1 MPELPEVET
10 TCQGIAPHL
19 VGNTLTSVEIRNGSL
34 RWPVSDEVYKLKNI
48 PLGKSLPPT
57 AGDTAEADACV
68 FRRAKYIVIPLPK
81 SQHLLIHLG
90 MSGSLRI
97 TAKEDELKKHDH
109 VIFNLSSGLQ
119 MRYHDPRR
127 FGSVL
132 WTDQDLASH
141 RLLAKLGPEPLQDD
155 FSKEYFIA
163 KSKEKAKAIKL
174 HIMDN
179 HTVVGVGNIY
189 ACEALFL
196 SGISP
201 KLETGKVSK
210 PRLAKLRENIRHV
223 LQRSI
228 DQGGTTLKDFI
239 QSDGQPG
246 YFKQQLNVYGREGEP
261 CRNCESEIKRIV
273 LGQRS
278 TFYCPKC
285 QK

>member
-19 VGNTLTSVEIRNGSL
+19 VGNSLTSVEVRNGSL
-34 RWPVSDEVYKLKNI
+34 RWPVSNEVYQLKNI
-48 PLGKSLPPT
+48 PLGQSLPPT
-57 AGDTAEADACV
+57 ADETIKQDACV
-68 FRRAKYIVIPLPK
+68 FRRAKYIIIPLPD
-81 SQHLLIHLG
+81 SRHLLIHLG

-97 TAKEDELKKHDH
+97 TSPDDELKKHDH

-127 FGSVL
+127 FGCVL
-132 WTDQDLASH
+132 WTDQDLAEH
-141 RLLAKLGPEPLQDD
+141 KLLSKLGPEPLQDD
-155 FSKEYFIA
+155 FSKEYFIE
-163 KSKEKAKAIKL
+163 KSKEKQKAIKL

-196 SGISP
+196 SGIHP
-201 KLETGKVSK
+201 KRESGKVSK
-210 PRLAKLRENIRHV
+210 ARLTKLREHIRHV

-246 YFKQQLNVYGREGEP
+246 YFKQQLNVYGREGEK
-261 CRNCESEIKRIV
+261 CHTCDSRIKRII

>member
-10 TCQGIAPHL
+10 TCQGISPHL
-19 VGNTLTSVEIRNGSL
+19 FGKKITSVEVRNGSL
-34 RWPVSDEVYKLKNI
+34 RWPVSDEIYHLKNVTLTT
-48 PLGKSLPPT
+48 PK
-57 AGDTAEADACV
+57 CV
-68 FRRAKYIVIPLPK
+68 SRRAKYILISLPK
-81 SQHLLIHLG
+81 DQHIIIHLG

-97 TAKEDELKKHDH
+97 CSPDEKFKKHDH
-109 VIFNLSSGLQ
+109 LIFNLSSGLQ

-127 FGSVL
+127 FGCVL
-132 WTDQDLASH
+132 WTDQEISKHPLFI
-141 RLLAKLGPEPLQDD
+141 KLGPEPLTDD
-155 FSKEYFIA
+155 FTALYLTE
-163 KSKEKAKAIKL
+163 KSKQKKKTIKQ

-179 HTVVGVGNIY
+179 HVVVGVGNIY
-189 ACEALFL
+189 ACEALYMA
-196 SGISP
+196 GIHP
-201 KLETGKVSK
+201 QREAGRISK
-210 PRLAKLRENIRHV
+210 KRLTNLRETIRHV

-246 YFKQQLNVYGREGEP
+246 YFKQQLNVYDREGKQ
-261 CRNCESEIKRIV
+261 CRKCNTIIKRVV

>member
-19 VGNTLTSVEIRNGSL
+19 SGQILLGVEVRNGNL
-34 RWPVSDEVYKLKNI
+34 RWAVSAEIYQLKKT
-48 PLGKSLPPT
+48 LLPS
-57 AGDTAEADACV
+57 ENCV
-68 FRRAKYIVIPLPK
+68 SRRAKYILISLPK
-81 SQHLLIHLG
+81 QQTIIIHLG

-97 TAKEDELKKHDH
+97 CSPDDPIKKHDH
-109 VIFNLSSGLQ
+109 VIFRLSSGLE

-127 FGSVL
+127 FGCILFTSEL
-132 WTDQDLASH
+132 PQQH
-141 RLLAKLGPEPLQDD
+141 PLLRKLGPEPLSDN
-155 FSKEYFIA
+155 FSTSYLVE
-163 KSKEKAKAIKL
+163 KSTPKTKTIKQ

-179 HTVVGVGNIY
+179 HVVVGVGNIY
-189 ACEALFL
+189 ACEALFQ
-196 SGISP
+196 SGIHP
-201 KLETGKVSK
+201 KRAAGKISKKRLET
-210 PRLAKLRENIRHV
+210 LRINIKKV

-228 DQGGTTLKDFI
+228 DQGGTTLRDFL

-246 YFKQQLNVYGREGEP
+246 YFKQQLNVYDRENEP
-261 CRNCESEIKRIV
+261 CTTCETPIKRII

>member
-10 TCQGIAPHL
+10 TCQGISPHL
-19 VGNTLTSVEIRNGSL
+19 TSKKITSVEVRNGSL
-34 RWPVSDEVYKLKNI
+34 RWPVSDQIHHLKNI
-48 PLGKSLPPT
+48 TLKDQNPVT
-57 AGDTAEADACV
+57 
-68 FRRAKYIVIPLPK
+68 RRAKYILISLPK
-81 SQHLLIHLG
+81 KQHIIIHLG

-97 TAKEDELKKHDH
+97 SSPDEPLKKHDH
-109 VIFNLSSGLQ
+109 VIFNISSGLQ

-127 FGSVL
+127 FGCIL
-132 WTDQDLASH
+132 WTDQPIADHPLFS
-141 RLLAKLGPEPLQDD
+141 KLGPEPLLGEFTASYLVQ
-155 FSKEYFIA
+155 
-163 KSKEKAKAIKL
+163 KSTLKKKSIKQ

-189 ACEALFL
+189 ACEALFMA
-196 SGISP
+196 GIHP
-201 KLETGKVSK
+201 QREAGRISK
-210 PRLAKLRENIRHV
+210 ARLTNLRETIRLV

-246 YFKQQLNVYGREGEP
+246 YFKQQLNVYDREAKP
-261 CRNCESEIKRIV
+261 CRTCKSNIKRIV

>member
-19 VGNTLTSVEIRNGSL
+19 VGNTLNSVEIRNGSL
-34 RWPVSDEVYKLKNI
+34 RWPVSKEAYELKNI
-48 PLGKSLPPT
+48 PLGKSLPP
-57 AGDTAEADACV
+57 AANEIAKPDACV
-68 FRRAKYIVIPLPK
+68 FRRAKYIVIPLPEA
-81 SQHLLIHLG
+81 QHLLIHLG

-97 TAKEDELKKHDH
+97 TSPDDEPKKHDH

-119 MRYHDPRR
+119 MRFHDPRR
-127 FGSVL
+127 FGCVL
-132 WTDQDLASH
+132 WTSEELSSH
-141 RLLAKLGPEPLQDD
+141 KLLAKLGPEPLQDE
-155 FSKEYFIA
+155 FSKEYFIK
-163 KSKEKAKAIKL
+163 KSKDKQKAIKL

-196 SGISP
+196 TGIHP
-201 KLETGKVSK
+201 KRESGKVSK
-210 PRLAKLRENIRHV
+210 ARLTKLRENIRHV
-223 LQRSI
+223 LQQSI

-239 QSDGQPG
+239 QSNGQPG
-246 YFKQQLNVYGREGEP
+246 YFKQQLNVYGREGEE
-261 CRNCESEIKRIV
+261 CHICDSAIKRIV

>member
-19 VGNTLTSVEIRNGSL
+19 IGKKLISVDVRNGSL
-34 RWPVSDEVYKLKNI
+34 RWPVSDEIYQLKNI
-48 PLGKSLPPT
+48 PLGKNLPPAASEVANT
-57 AGDTAEADACV
+57 DACV

-97 TAKEDELKKHDH
+97 TSPDDELKKHDH

-127 FGSVL
+127 FGCVL
-132 WTDQDLASH
+132 WTNENLCDH
-141 RLLAKLGPEPLQDD
+141 KLLQKLGPEPLQDD
-155 FSKEYFIA
+155 FSEKYFIE
-163 KSKEKAKAIKL
+163 KSKAKQKAIKL

-196 SGISP
+196 SGIHPTRES
-201 KLETGKVSK
+201 GKISK
-210 PRLAKLRENIRHV
+210 ARLSKLRENIRYV

-228 DQGGTTLKDFI
+228 HQGGTTLKDFI

-246 YFKQQLNVYGREGEP
+246 YFKQQLNVYGRENEDCHVCGH
-261 CRNCESEIKRIV
+261 SIKRII

>member
-10 TCQGIAPHL
+10 TCQGISPHL
-19 VGNTLTSVEIRNGSL
+19 SGRKITSIDVRNGSL
-34 RWPVSDEVYKLKNI
+34 RWPVSDEIYHLKNL
-48 PLGKSLPPT
+48 PLASEG
-57 AGDTAEADACV
+57 CV
-68 FRRAKYIVIPLPK
+68 SRRAKYILIQLPK
-81 SQHLLIHLG
+81 SQHIIIHLG

-97 TAKEDELKKHDH
+97 SSPDEELKKHDH
-109 VIFNLSSGLQ
+109 VIFHLSSGLQ

-127 FGSVL
+127 FGCVL
-132 WTDQDLASH
+132 WTDQKISQHPLMS
-141 RLLAKLGPEPLQDD
+141 KLGPEPLTDD
-155 FSKEYFIA
+155 FSAEYLIE
-163 KSKEKAKAIKL
+163 KSKLRKKAIKP

-179 HTVVGVGNIY
+179 HIVVGAGNIY
-189 ACEALFL
+189 ACEALFMA
-196 SGISP
+196 GIHP
-201 KLETGKVSK
+201 KREAGKISN
-210 PRLAKLRENIRHV
+210 PRLSKLRDTIREV

-246 YFKQQLNVYGREGEP
+246 YFKQQLNVYDREGKQ
-261 CRNCESEIKRIV
+261 CRKCDSSIKRII

>member
-10 TCQGIAPHL
+10 TCQGIAHHL
-19 VGNTLTSVEIRNGSL
+19 LGNTLTSVEVKNGSL
-34 RWPVSDEVYKLKNI
+34 RWPIPDEVYQLKNI
-48 PLGKSLPPT
+48 PLGKSLPPL
-57 AGDTAEADACV
+57 AGEIPETDVCV
-68 FRRAKYIVIPLPK
+68 FRRAKYVVIPLPD

-97 TAKEDELKKHDH
+97 TSPDDELKKHDH

-127 FGSVL
+127 FGCVL

-141 RLLAKLGPEPLQDD
+141 KLLIKLGPEPLQDD
-155 FSKEYFIA
+155 FSKEYFIL
-163 KSKEKAKAIKL
+163 KSKEKQKAIKL

-179 HTVVGVGNIY
+179 HVVVGVGNIY
-189 ACEALFL
+189 ACESLFL
-196 SGISP
+196 SGIHP
-201 KLETGKVSK
+201 KRESGKISK
-210 PRLAKLRENIRHV
+210 PRLTKLRENIRHV
-223 LQRSI
+223 LQKSI

-246 YFKQQLNVYGREGEP
+246 YFKQQLNVYGRENEE
-261 CRNCESEIKRIV
+261 CYICKNSIKRIV

>member
-10 TCQGIAPHL
+10 TCQGIAP
-19 VGNTLTSVEIRNGSL
+19 R
-34 RWPVSDEVYKLKNI
+34 
-48 PLGKSLPPT
+48 
-57 AGDTAEADACV
+57 V
-68 FRRAKYIVIPLPK
+68 FRRAKYIIIPLPN
-81 SQHLLIHLG
+81 SQHILIHLG

-97 TAKEDELKKHDH
+97 CTPEDEFKKHDH
-109 VIFNLSSGLQ
+109 VIFHLSSGLQ

-132 WTDQDLASH
+132 WTDQDLAKH
-141 RLLAKLGPEPLQDD
+141 RLLAKLGPEPLQEA
-155 FSKEYFIA
+155 FSCEYFIQ
-163 KSKEKAKAIKL
+163 KSKEKQKAIKL

-179 HTVVGVGNIY
+179 HVVVGVGNIY

-196 SGISP
+196 SGIHP
-201 KLETGKVSK
+201 KRESRKVSK
-210 PRLAKLRENIRHV
+210 PRLTKLRENIRHV
-223 LQRSI
+223 LQKSI

-246 YFKQQLNVYGREGEP
+246 YFKQQLNVYGREGEE
-261 CRNCESEIKRIV
+261 CYICKSSIKRIV

>member
-19 VGNTLTSVEIRNGSL
+19 AGKELISIDVRNGNL
-34 RWPVSDEVYKLKNI
+34 RWPVSDEVYHLKNI
-48 PLGKSLPPT
+48 PLGKSLPP
-57 AGDTAEADACV
+57 ASGEIAKPDACV
-68 FRRAKYIVIPLPK
+68 FRRAKYIIILLQK

-97 TAKEDELKKHDH
+97 TSPDDVFKKHDH

-127 FGSVL
+127 FGCVL
-132 WTDQDLASH
+132 WTDEDLNNH
-141 RLLAKLGPEPLQDD
+141 KLLTKLGPEPLQDE
-155 FSKEYFIA
+155 FSEMYFIE
-163 KSKEKAKAIKL
+163 KSKAKQKAIKL

-196 SGISP
+196 SGIHP
-201 KLETGKVSK
+201 KRESGKISK
-210 PRLAKLRENIRHV
+210 VGLMKLRENIRYV

-246 YFKQQLNVYGREGEP
+246 YFKQQLNVYGRENEKCHTCG
-261 CRNCESEIKRIV
+261 SLIKRVI